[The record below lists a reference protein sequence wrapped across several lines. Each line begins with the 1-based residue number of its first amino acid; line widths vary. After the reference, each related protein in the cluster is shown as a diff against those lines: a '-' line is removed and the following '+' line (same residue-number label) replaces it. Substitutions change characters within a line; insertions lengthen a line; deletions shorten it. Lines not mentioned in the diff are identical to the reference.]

1 MAKLTIELDPE
12 THQQLKRLAAK
23 DERSLTQYIG
33 RVLRKHAG
41 TLTTNTT
48 ETTTETSSK
57 PSRRSSIISAET
69 EENINNN
76 NVKENMEDY
85 NEW

>member
-12 THQQLKRLAAK
+12 THQQLKRLATK

-33 RVLRKHAG
+33 RVLRQHAG

-48 ETTTETSSK
+48 TMTTIGKSNKHEK
-57 PSRRSSIISAET
+57 KVNSIVED
-69 EENINNN
+69 EE
-76 NVKENMEDY
+76 DPY
-85 NEW
+85 NGWR

>member
-12 THQQLKRLAAK
+12 THQQLKRLATN

-33 RVLRKHAG
+33 RVLRQHAG

-48 ETTTETSSK
+48 TMTTIDTLNKQKKRTN
-57 PSRRSSIISAET
+57 SIAKD
-69 EENINNN
+69 EEELQWN
-76 NVKENMEDY
+76 
-85 NEW
+85 

>member
-12 THQQLKRLAAK
+12 THQQLKRLATE

-48 ETTTETSSK
+48 ETPSKSHKFSSEIPTIK
-57 PSRRSSIISAET
+57 
-69 EENINNN
+69 
-76 NVKENMEDY
+76 KEDNL
-85 NEW
+85 W

>member
-12 THQQLKRLAAK
+12 THQQLKQLATK

-48 ETTTETSSK
+48 ETPSK
-57 PSRRSSIISAET
+57 PHRLSSVTST
-69 EENINNN
+69 EKEEG
-76 NVKENMEDY
+76 NVV
-85 NEW
+85 W

>member
-48 ETTTETSSK
+48 TMTTIDTPNKQKKRTN
-57 PSRRSSIISAET
+57 SIVKD
-69 EENINNN
+69 EED
-76 NVKENMEDY
+76 VYDG
-85 NEW
+85 WR

>member
-12 THQQLKRLAAK
+12 THQQLKQLATN

-48 ETTTETSSK
+48 EIPLKSHRTN
-57 PSRRSSIISAET
+57 SIIPT
-69 EENINNN
+69 EKKED
-76 NVKENMEDY
+76 NV
-85 NEW
+85 W

>member
-12 THQQLKRLAAK
+12 THQQLKRLATK

-48 ETTTETSSK
+48 ETPSKSHRLSSVIPTEK
-57 PSRRSSIISAET
+57 
-69 EENINNN
+69 EEG
-76 NVKENMEDY
+76 NVV
-85 NEW
+85 W

>member
-12 THQQLKRLAAK
+12 THQRLKQLATK

-41 TLTTNTT
+41 TLTTNNTT
-48 ETTTETSSK
+48 ETPSKSHKFSSEIPTIK
-57 PSRRSSIISAET
+57 
-69 EENINNN
+69 
-76 NVKENMEDY
+76 KEDNLSH
-85 NEW
+85 N

>member
-48 ETTTETSSK
+48 ETITKTPSK
-57 PSRRSSIISAET
+57 PRRLNSIISAET
-69 EENINNN
+69 EEGINSND
-76 NVKENMEDY
+76 VEENMEDY

>member
-48 ETTTETSSK
+48 EITTETSSK
-57 PSRRSSIISAET
+57 PRRLSSVSSAET
-69 EENINNN
+69 EEGINN
-76 NVKENMEDY
+76 ENMEDY

>member
-12 THQQLKRLAAK
+12 THQQLKRLATK

-48 ETTTETSSK
+48 ETPSK
-57 PSRRSSIISAET
+57 PHRLSSVTPT
-69 EENINNN
+69 E
-76 NVKENMEDY
+76 KEGGDVV
-85 NEW
+85 W

>member
-12 THQQLKRLAAK
+12 THQQLKRLATK

-48 ETTTETSSK
+48 ETPSKSHRLSSVTPTEK
-57 PSRRSSIISAET
+57 
-69 EENINNN
+69 EEG
-76 NVKENMEDY
+76 NVV
-85 NEW
+85 W

>member
-41 TLTTNTT
+41 TLTTNTI

-57 PSRRSSIISAET
+57 PRRLSSVSSAET
-69 EENINNN
+69 EEGINN
-76 NVKENMEDY
+76 ENMEDY

>member
-12 THQQLKRLAAK
+12 THQRLKQLATK

-33 RVLRKHAG
+33 RVLRQHAG

-48 ETTTETSSK
+48 EIPSKSHRISSVIPTEK
-57 PSRRSSIISAET
+57 KEG
-69 EENINNN
+69 
-76 NVKENMEDY
+76 NV
-85 NEW
+85 W